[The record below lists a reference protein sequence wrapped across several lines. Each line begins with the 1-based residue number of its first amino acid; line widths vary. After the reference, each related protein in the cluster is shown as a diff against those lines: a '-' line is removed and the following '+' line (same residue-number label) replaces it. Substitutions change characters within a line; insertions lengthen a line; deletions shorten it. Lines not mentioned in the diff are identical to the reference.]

1 MFQKV
6 ILLLTLFVLAVVA
19 PLNSAPNTF
28 STEPIVSERTQVETP
43 KQKRLLKRAS
53 KNHAAKKM
61 GQPVLPA
68 IALSLGIIAVV
79 VFILA
84 GLPGIFIGLAAIV
97 VGSVVLTR
105 RNGYDRKDRI
115 MARVGVLLGSLF
127 SILGLLILLAL
138 FDIFV
143 VGGELFESL
152 YEHVLG

>member
-1 MFQKV
+1 MYQKV
-6 ILLLTLFVLAVVA
+6 VILFFVLLCSTLVPANATPKIA
-19 PLNSAPNTF
+19 PVHSTI
-28 STEPIVSERTQVETP
+28 TEPVQAEGA
-43 KQKRLLKRAS
+43 KQKRLLKRVR
-53 KNHAAKKM
+53 KKHTDRKM

-68 IALSLGIIAVV
+68 IAMSLGIIAVV

-127 SILGLLILLAL
+127 SILGLVILLAL

-143 VGGELFESL
+143 IEGEFFESL
-152 YEHVLG
+152 YEHTLG